1 MKLKFKKVLNLLQT
15 AATEEDANA
24 TLTAI
29 KQAVAYGVVKADEEL
44 QQLIWNLV
52 FDREAGGWIDYR
64 SLETVI
70 SPVFYRGQNKNY

>member
-1 MKLKFKKVLNLLQT
+1 MKLKLKKVINLLQT
-15 AATEEDANA
+15 AATEDDANA

-29 KQAVAYGVVKADEEL
+29 KQAIAYGVVKVDEEV
-44 QQLIWNLV
+44 QQFIWSLT